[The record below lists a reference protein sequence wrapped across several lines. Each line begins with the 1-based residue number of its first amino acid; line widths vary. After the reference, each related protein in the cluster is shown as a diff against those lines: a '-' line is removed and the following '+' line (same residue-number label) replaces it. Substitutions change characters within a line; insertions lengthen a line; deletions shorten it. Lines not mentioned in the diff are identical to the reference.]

1 MNNYCRNCGEKLNS
15 NDKQCPKCH
24 AKVFEKRIDVKQK
37 KLEIKEF
44 KRKETIYVII
54 IFSLYAIAYLVA
66 HLNISKNNNFVSNTS
81 SLFLLGSVITLVYA
95 RITLNKSIII
105 RVLFGILIGIIII
118 SIIWIIFLFA
128 TCGSIFNRDYY

>member
-1 MNNYCRNCGEKLNS
+1 M
-15 NDKQCPKCH
+15 
-24 AKVFEKRIDVKQK
+24 
-37 KLEIKEF
+37 
-44 KRKETIYVII
+44 T
-54 IFSLYAIAYLVA
+54 